1 MSDTTFRAFVS
12 EPAEDRDRRQIR
24 ELTTADLPA
33 GELLVRVAYSSVN
46 YKDAL
51 AARHDGRV
59 AQANPLVPGI
69 DLAGEVVESGD
80 DAFPAGTPLIAHGY
94 GLGVSHHGGFA
105 EYARV
110 PAAWALPVPDG
121 LGTRDA
127 MVIGTAG
134 FAAAHCVHTLQE
146 RGLQADDGPVLV
158 TGAAGGVG
166 SSAVAMLAGLG
177 FHVVASTGRAETE
190 RDFLTGLG
198 AEEVIDRAET
208 SAESRRPMEKER
220 WAGAVDAVGGATLSY
235 VLRTLRYGG
244 AVAATGLAGG
254 TKLDTTVLPFIL
266 RGVALLGVDTV
277 QTEMGRRREVWQR
290 LATDLRPRDLD
301 AMATEITLDELE
313 PVLDAILRGEV
324 RGRTVVAL

>member
-12 EPAEDRDRRQIR
+12 EPADDRDRRGIR
-24 ELTTADLPA
+24 ELTTADLPD
-33 GELLVRVAYSSVN
+33 GELLVRVAWSSVN

-80 DAFPAGTPLIAHGY
+80 TAFPAGTQVIAHGY
-94 GLGVSHHGGFA
+94 GIGVSQHGGFA

-121 LGTRDA
+121 LGARDA

-134 FAAAHCVHTLQE
+134 FAAGHCVHTLQE
-146 RGLQADDGPVLV
+146 RGLQPGDGPVLV

-177 FHVVASTGRAETE
+177 FHVVASTGRAEAE
-190 RDFLTGLG
+190 REFLTNLG
-198 AEEVIDRAET
+198 AAEVIDRAET

-220 WAGAVDAVGGATLSY
+220 WAGAVDAVGGATLAY
-235 VLRTLRYGG
+235 VLRTLMYGR

-266 RGVALLGVDTV
+266 RGVELLGVDTV
-277 QTEMGRRREVWQR
+277 QTAMGRRREVWDR

-301 AMATEITLDELE
+301 AMATELTLDDLE
-313 PVLDAILRGEV
+313 PVLGAILRGEV